1 MARLRGMKAKER
13 IRSTIKAGRRRGAL
27 WVRILDFARLAATG
41 EGRGALWTRYAHR
54 REVHQTTPYTHADRY
69 PRLFDLA
76 ASLAPNARRIL
87 SFGCSTGEE
96 LLALRERFPG
106 PEIVG
111 AEINPRSRW
120 IARRRVAHDARIV
133 VVHPRCIDGIFDCVF
148 ALAVLQRQP
157 HKVAEIGLENLSDHY
172 PFSRFDSAVTGL
184 VARLRSGG
192 LLCVINAQYRVEDSS
207 AAKQLEA
214 VEGSPPTENQLFG
227 PDGRLLK
234 SGDAATIFRKRG

>member
-1 MARLRGMKAKER
+1 
-13 IRSTIKAGRRRGAL
+13 
-27 WVRILDFARLAATG
+27 
-41 EGRGALWTRYAHR
+41 
-54 REVHQTTPYTHADRY
+54 
-69 PRLFDLA
+69 LFDLA

-96 LLALRERFPG
+96 LVALRQRFPRA
-106 PEIVG
+106 EIVG

-172 PFSRFDSAVTGL
+172 PFSRFDSAVTDL

-192 LLCVINAQYRVEDSS
+192 LLCVINAHYRVEDSS